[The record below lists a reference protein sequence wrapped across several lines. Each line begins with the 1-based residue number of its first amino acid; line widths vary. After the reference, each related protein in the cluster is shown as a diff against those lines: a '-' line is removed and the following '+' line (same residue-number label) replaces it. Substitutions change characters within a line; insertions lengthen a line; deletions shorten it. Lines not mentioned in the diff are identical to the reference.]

1 MQTLPLKGKR
11 SSGKIASLPPEVRN
25 AVDNMILSCTVRIP
39 EIQAYIQE
47 KADVSVS
54 ESTVSRYGKRL
65 ADSYR
70 DLMIAQESFESLRK
84 EVEKYPEQDAAE
96 VLLRIAIHKMM
107 VALTSKTD
115 EDWNEMRVDKLMREI
130 SGVTRAVAYKQRVDM
145 QNKAVVTAALDD
157 VGAGA
162 DSPTQIGFI
171 LLGQSRQGHRNARQV
186 DALVAG
192 NRPGNDDLGVHV
204 VAFDLGDLKTNLAVI
219 DENRIASMAIA
230 RQALERGGS
239 DMLVALDVVGGDDEL
254 LAFGQLDLVFTVGV
268 LLEPTATDLRTLQIN
283 QGCDVAAGGLGSGA
297 EVVVDLEVV
306 FRSAV
311 GAVQTSDVH
320 TCFDKAGDA
329 FQGLGSW
336 TDGIYDLGFT
346 HECLPILVD
355 IDFGSD
361 DPVSNRPV
369 Y

>member
-11 SSGKIASLPPEVRN
+11 SYGKIASLPPEVRN

-145 QNKAVVTAALDD
+145 QNKDVVTAALDE
-157 VGAGA
+157 VQASVFSA
-162 DSPTQIGFI
+162 LAQEQPE
-171 LLGQSRQGHRNARQV
+171 LYRQV
-186 DALVAG
+186 AKFIERKKKEGFARKKDAQ
-192 NRPGNDDLGVHV
+192 
-204 VAFDLGDLKTNLAVI
+204 
-219 DENRIASMAIA
+219 EY
-230 RQALERGGS
+230 ERTFKLQQSGS
-239 DMLVALDVVGGDDEL
+239 CDMSFE
-254 LAFGQLDLVFTVGV
+254 QM
-268 LLEPTATDLRTLQIN
+268 TDLYLSDCKIRQKPTSYRVKESGIN
-283 QGCDVAAGGLGSGA
+283 THILPYFKDMPINAITVAQ
-297 EVVVDLEVV
+297 V
-306 FRSAV
+306 R
-311 GAVQTSDVH
+311 
-320 TCFDKAGDA
+320 
-329 FQGLGSW
+329 
-336 TDGIYDLGFT
+336 
-346 HECLPILVD
+346 
-355 IDFGSD
+355 
-361 DPVSNRPV
+361 
-369 Y
+369 

>member
-11 SSGKIASLPPEVRN
+11 SYGKIASLPPEVRN

-39 EIQAYIQE
+39 KIQAYIQE

-145 QNKAVVTAALDD
+145 QNKDVVTAALDE
-157 VGAGA
+157 VQASVFSA
-162 DSPTQIGFI
+162 LAQEQPE
-171 LLGQSRQGHRNARQV
+171 LYRQV
-186 DALVAG
+186 AK
-192 NRPGNDDLGVHV
+192 
-204 VAFDLGDLKTNLAVI
+204 FI
-219 DENRIASMAIA
+219 
-230 RQALERGGS
+230 ERKKK
-239 DMLVALDVVGGDDEL
+239 E
-254 LAFGQLDLVFTVGV
+254 
-268 LLEPTATDLRTLQIN
+268 
-283 QGCDVAAGGLGSGA
+283 GL
-297 EVVVDLEVV
+297 
-306 FRSAV
+306 
-311 GAVQTSDVH
+311 
-320 TCFDKAGDA
+320 
-329 FQGLGSW
+329 
-336 TDGIYDLGFT
+336 
-346 HECLPILVD
+346 
-355 IDFGSD
+355 
-361 DPVSNRPV
+361 
-369 Y
+369 